1 MNPYGNNVIFIF
13 LWNRILIMAC
23 NAFSKTVN
31 LMSLMASCQLPLYV
45 NNIQMMTTL
54 MDPALKRIKMKKI
67 SEDFALTL
75 TLDEEI

>member
-1 MNPYGNNVIFIF
+1 M
-13 LWNRILIMAC
+13 L
-23 NAFSKTVN
+23 AFSKNVN

-45 NNIQMMTTL
+45 NIIQMMTTL
-54 MDPALKRIKMKKI
+54 MDPALIKRIKMKKN

>member
-13 LWNRILIMAC
+13 LWNRILIKAC

>member
-1 MNPYGNNVIFIF
+1 
-13 LWNRILIMAC
+13 
-23 NAFSKTVN
+23 
-31 LMSLMASCQLPLYV
+31 MASCQLPLYV